1 MIVCFFILEGTMN
14 LTEKINNDL
23 KEAMKSNDSVKLQ
36 TIRSIRALIL
46 EFEKSG
52 SGKKLD
58 EEEEIKLLSSAA
70 KKRKEAIEEY
80 NKAGRKDLASIEEAE
95 LNIIMSYLPKQ
106 LTSDEIINKVKQLAG
121 QIGAQSKADF
131 PKLMPL
137 AVKELKGKAEGKAI
151 KEAVEK
157 VLGVS

>member
-1 MIVCFFILEGTMN
+1 MN

-23 KEAMKSNDSVKLQ
+23 KDAMKSNDNVRLQ

-52 SGKKLD
+52 TGKKLN

-80 NKAGRKDLASIEEAE
+80 LKAGRNDLASIEEAE
-95 LNIIMSYLPKQ
+95 LKIIMSYLPKQ
-106 LTSDEIINKVKQLAG
+106 LSMDEI
-121 QIGAQSKADF
+121 
-131 PKLMPL
+131 
-137 AVKELKGKAEGKAI
+137 
-151 KEAVEK
+151 
-157 VLGVS
+157 

>member
-1 MIVCFFILEGTMN
+1 MN

-23 KEAMKSNDSVKLQ
+23 KDAMKSNDSIRLQ

-52 SGKKLD
+52 SGKKLND
-58 EEEEIKLLSSAA
+58 EEEIKLLTSAA

-80 NKAGRKDLASIEEAE
+80 LKAGRNDLASLEEAE
-95 LNIIMSYLPKQ
+95 LKIIMSYLPKQ
-106 LTSDEIINKVKQLAG
+106 LTMDEIIGKIKQLAE
-121 QIGAQSKADF
+121 QIGAQTKTDF

-137 AVKELKGKAEGKAI
+137 AVKELKGSADGRAI

-157 VLGVS
+157 VLGVH

>member
-58 EEEEIKLLSSAA
+58 EEEDIKLLSSAA

>member
-1 MIVCFFILEGTMN
+1 MN
-14 LTEKINNDL
+14 LTEKINTDL
-23 KEAMKSNDSVKLQ
+23 KDAMKSNDTVRLQ

-52 SGKKLD
+52 TGKKLN

-80 NKAGRKDLASIEEAE
+80 LKAGRNDLASIEEAE
-95 LNIIMSYLPKQ
+95 LKIIMSYLPKQ
-106 LTSDEIINKVKQLAG
+106 LSMDEIISKVKQLAE
-121 QIGAQSKADF
+121 QIGAHNKTDF

-137 AVKELKGKAEGKAI
+137 AVKELKGMADGKAI
-151 KEAVEK
+151 KEAVEE
-157 VLGVS
+157 VLGVN

>member
-1 MIVCFFILEGTMN
+1 MN

-23 KEAMKSNDSVKLQ
+23 KNAMKSSDSVRLQ

-52 SGKKLD
+52 SGKKLI

-80 NKAGRKDLASIEEAE
+80 IKAGRKDLALLEETE

-106 LTSDEIINKVKQLAG
+106 LSMDEIIFKVKQIAE
-121 QIGAQSKADF
+121 QIGAKTKTDF

-137 AVKELKGKAEGKAI
+137 SIKELKGQAEGKAI

-157 VLGVS
+157 ILGVS

>member
-1 MIVCFFILEGTMN
+1 MN
-14 LTEKINNDL
+14 LTERINRDL
-23 KEAMKSNDSVKLQ
+23 KEALKSNDKIRLQ
-36 TIRSIRALIL
+36 TIRSIRAVIL

-52 SGKKLD
+52 SGKKLN

-80 NKAGRKDLASIEEAE
+80 KKANRDDLAAIEEAE

-106 LTSDEIINKVKQLAG
+106 LTTEEIINKVKILADEL
-121 QIGAQSKADF
+121 GAKTNEDF
-131 PKLMPL
+131 PRLMPS
-137 AVKELKGKAEGKAI
+137 AIKELKGKADGKAI

-157 VLGVS
+157 VLGVN

>member
-1 MIVCFFILEGTMN
+1 MN
-14 LTEKINNDL
+14 LTEKINSDL
-23 KEAMKSNDSVKLQ
+23 KEAMKSNDNVRLQ

-52 SGKKLD
+52 TGKKLD
-58 EEEEIKLLSSAA
+58 SDEEIKLLTSAA

-80 NKAGRKDLASIEEAE
+80 IKAGRNDLASIEEAE
-95 LNIIMSYLPKQ
+95 LKIIMSYLPKQ
-106 LTSDEIINKVKQLAG
+106 LSMDEIISKVKQLAD
-121 QIGAQSKADF
+121 QIGAHSKTDF

-137 AVKELKGKAEGKAI
+137 AVKELKGLADGKAI

-157 VLGVS
+157 VLGVN

>member
-1 MIVCFFILEGTMN
+1 MN
-14 LTEKINNDL
+14 LTEKINNDI
-23 KEAMKSNDSVKLQ
+23 KDAMKSNDSIRLQ

-58 EEEEIKLLSSAA
+58 SEEEIKLLSSAA

-80 NKAGRKDLASIEEAE
+80 VKAGRKDLASVEESE
-95 LNIIMSYLPKQ
+95 LKIILSYLPKQ
-106 LTSDEIINKVKQLAG
+106 LSIDEILEKVKSIATEV
-121 QIGAQSKADF
+121 GAVNKTDF
-131 PKLMPL
+131 AKLMPV
-137 AVKELKGKAEGKAI
+137 AIKELKGMADGKAV

-157 VLGVS
+157 VLGAN

>member
-1 MIVCFFILEGTMN
+1 MN
-14 LTEKINNDL
+14 LTEKINNAL
-23 KEAMKSNDSVKLQ
+23 KEAMKSNDNIRLQ

-52 SGKKLD
+52 SGKKLN
-58 EEEEIKLLSSAA
+58 EEEEVKLLSSAA

-80 NKAGRKDLASIEEAE
+80 IKAGRNDLASVEEAE

-106 LTSDEIINKVKQLAG
+106 LSKDEIISRVKQLAD
-121 QIGAQSKADF
+121 QIGAQTKTDF

-137 AVKELKGKAEGKAI
+137 AVKELKGQAEGKAI

-157 VLGVS
+157 LLGVN

>member
-1 MIVCFFILEGTMN
+1 MN
-14 LTEKINNDL
+14 LTEKIINDL
-23 KEAMKSNDSVKLQ
+23 KDAMKSNDSVRLQ

-52 SGKKLD
+52 SGKKLN

-80 NKAGRKDLASIEEAE
+80 LKAGRKDLASVEESE
-95 LNIIMSYLPKQ
+95 LIIIKSYLPKQ
-106 LTSDEIINKVKQLAG
+106 LSPEEIIVKVKELAER
-121 QIGAQSKADF
+121 IGAYTKSDF

-137 AVKELKGKAEGKAI
+137 AVKELKGQAEGKAV

-157 VLGVS
+157 ILGAS

>member
-1 MIVCFFILEGTMN
+1 MN

-23 KEAMKSNDSVKLQ
+23 KDAMKSNDSIRLQ

-52 SGKKLD
+52 SGKKLND
-58 EEEEIKLLSSAA
+58 EEEIKLLSSAA

-80 NKAGRKDLASIEEAE
+80 LKAGRNDLASLEEAE
-95 LNIIMSYLPKQ
+95 LKIIMSYLPKQ
-106 LTSDEIINKVKQLAG
+106 LTMDEIIDKIKQLAE
-121 QIGAQSKADF
+121 QIGAQTKTDF

-137 AVKELKGKAEGKAI
+137 AVKELKGSADGRAI

-157 VLGVS
+157 VLGVH